1 MEKLAKC
8 KVLIGTYI
16 NDNIIL
22 GGPHVAE
29 IETHDNKFFI
39 KIEQCGY
46 RKISIKALEETSV
59 FELYGVFTKIE
70 RLLMIFDGQFLNLE
84 NLEFTDSSD
93 TEKSM
98 LKSVGN
104 NLMHQ
109 RLSYFKSS
117 DLVSYKVDK
126 LLEVD
131 NATDFDDSEL
141 EDEKAS
147 EVTNTYKRGDL
158 LKMHTYND
166 AIRRTIG
173 SYVLYPGNAKQADM
187 GNKVFSLYDEI
198 LPGVGAFAIKPSNSA
213 LGEKELCRFI
223 SDMIK
228 EKGQDNSRLNRLKY
242 YTEMVM
248 QEPAAFKNTQV
259 DSSDGLAKALCVIGY
274 IRSERPSDYYYSL
287 EQNDL
292 LKPGKEFLFYYYAIK
307 GNTVYSHHHDIAKAG
322 TFRFY
327 KNNIDITKT
336 YDLEPILCDIVSSN
350 LVSKQELV
358 NQLNSQGFLTFVDN
372 HNADFYYV
380 IKVKVVKDCLP
391 RESKNISDIN
401 GINGNDSFSPHS
413 PKVIDIRAFLA
424 SP

>member
-109 RLSYFKSS
+109 RLTYFKSA

-126 LLEVD
+126 LLEFDEVLNTDLYDKWEQLLEELDIAHQMYLYAMGDTKITVD
-131 NATDFDDSEL
+131 VKCAFLIELAETLVEVLKVYTNSFQKLKPGNGTSLKACVKALIEEYGKDIFEREMEANEKEFLSTVINSRVRIMHIKRNQKIKYFDGNES
-141 EDEKAS
+141 
-147 EVTNTYKRGDL
+147 
-158 LKMHTYND
+158 
-166 AIRRTIG
+166 
-173 SYVLYPGNAKQADM
+173 VLYILKL
-187 GNKVFSLYDEI
+187 SLLYRRILLEI
-198 LPGVGAFAIKPSNSA
+198 LGV
-213 LGEKELCRFI
+213 EKQVYVDKLRKCV
-223 SDMIK
+223 
-228 EKGQDNSRLNRLKY
+228 SRLNRW
-242 YTEMVM
+242 
-248 QEPAAFKNTQV
+248 
-259 DSSDGLAKALCVIGY
+259 
-274 IRSERPSDYYYSL
+274 
-287 EQNDL
+287 NDTLDKFL
-292 LKPGKEFLFYYYAIK
+292 LRL
-307 GNTVYSHHHDIAKAG
+307 
-322 TFRFY
+322 
-327 KNNIDITKT
+327 
-336 YDLEPILCDIVSSN
+336 
-350 LVSKQELV
+350 
-358 NQLNSQGFLTFVDN
+358 
-372 HNADFYYV
+372 
-380 IKVKVVKDCLP
+380 
-391 RESKNISDIN
+391 
-401 GINGNDSFSPHS
+401 
-413 PKVIDIRAFLA
+413 
-424 SP
+424 

>member
-117 DLVSYKVDK
+117 DLVSYKVEK
-126 LLEVD
+126 LLEFEEVLNSDLYDKWEQLLEELDIAHQMYLYAMGDTKITVD
-131 NATDFDDSEL
+131 VKCAFLIELAETLVEVLKVYTNSFQKLKPGNGTSLKACVKALIEEYGKDIFEREMEANEKEFLSTVINSRVRIMHIKRNQKIKYFDGNES
-141 EDEKAS
+141 
-147 EVTNTYKRGDL
+147 
-158 LKMHTYND
+158 
-166 AIRRTIG
+166 
-173 SYVLYPGNAKQADM
+173 VLYILKL
-187 GNKVFSLYDEI
+187 SLLYRRILLEI
-198 LPGVGAFAIKPSNSA
+198 LGV
-213 LGEKELCRFI
+213 EKQVYVDKLRKCV
-223 SDMIK
+223 
-228 EKGQDNSRLNRLKY
+228 SRLNRW
-242 YTEMVM
+242 
-248 QEPAAFKNTQV
+248 
-259 DSSDGLAKALCVIGY
+259 
-274 IRSERPSDYYYSL
+274 
-287 EQNDL
+287 NDTLDKFL
-292 LKPGKEFLFYYYAIK
+292 LRL
-307 GNTVYSHHHDIAKAG
+307 
-322 TFRFY
+322 
-327 KNNIDITKT
+327 
-336 YDLEPILCDIVSSN
+336 
-350 LVSKQELV
+350 
-358 NQLNSQGFLTFVDN
+358 
-372 HNADFYYV
+372 
-380 IKVKVVKDCLP
+380 
-391 RESKNISDIN
+391 
-401 GINGNDSFSPHS
+401 
-413 PKVIDIRAFLA
+413 
-424 SP
+424 

>member
-29 IETHDNKFFI
+29 FETRDNKFFI

-126 LLEVD
+126 LLEFEEVLNSDLYDKWEHLLEELDIAHQMYLYAMGDTKITVD
-131 NATDFDDSEL
+131 VKCAFLIELAETLVEVLKVYTNSFQKLKPGNGTSLKACVKALIEEYGKDIFEREMEANEKEFLSTVINSRVRIMHIKRNQKIKYFDGNES
-141 EDEKAS
+141 
-147 EVTNTYKRGDL
+147 
-158 LKMHTYND
+158 
-166 AIRRTIG
+166 
-173 SYVLYPGNAKQADM
+173 VLYILKLSLLYRRILLDILGVEKQVYVD
-187 GNKVFSLYDEI
+187 KLRKCV
-198 LPGVGAFAIKPSNSA
+198 
-213 LGEKELCRFI
+213 
-223 SDMIK
+223 
-228 EKGQDNSRLNRLKY
+228 SRLNRW
-242 YTEMVM
+242 
-248 QEPAAFKNTQV
+248 
-259 DSSDGLAKALCVIGY
+259 
-274 IRSERPSDYYYSL
+274 
-287 EQNDL
+287 NDTLDKFL
-292 LKPGKEFLFYYYAIK
+292 LRL
-307 GNTVYSHHHDIAKAG
+307 
-322 TFRFY
+322 
-327 KNNIDITKT
+327 
-336 YDLEPILCDIVSSN
+336 
-350 LVSKQELV
+350 
-358 NQLNSQGFLTFVDN
+358 
-372 HNADFYYV
+372 
-380 IKVKVVKDCLP
+380 
-391 RESKNISDIN
+391 
-401 GINGNDSFSPHS
+401 
-413 PKVIDIRAFLA
+413 
-424 SP
+424 

>member
-29 IETHDNKFFI
+29 FETRDNKFFI

-126 LLEVD
+126 LLE
-131 NATDFDDSEL
+131 FE
-141 EDEKAS
+141 
-147 EVTNTYKRGDL
+147 EVLNSD
-158 LKMHTYND
+158 
-166 AIRRTIG
+166 
-173 SYVLYPGNAKQADM
+173 
-187 GNKVFSLYDEI
+187 LYDKWEHLLEELDI
-198 LPGVGAFAIKPSNSA
+198 AHQMYLYAMGDTKITVDVKCAFLIELSETLVEVLKAYTNSFQ
-213 LGEKELCRFI
+213 K
-223 SDMIK
+223 
-228 EKGQDNSRLNRLKY
+228 
-242 YTEMVM
+242 
-248 QEPAAFKNTQV
+248 
-259 DSSDGLAKALCVIGY
+259 
-274 IRSERPSDYYYSL
+274 
-287 EQNDL
+287 
-292 LKPGKEFLFYYYAIK
+292 LKPGNGTSLKACVKALIEEYGKDIFEREMEANEKEFLSTVINSRVRIMHIK
-307 GNTVYSHHHDIAKAG
+307 RNQKIKYFDGNESVLY
-322 TFRFY
+322 
-327 KNNIDITKT
+327 
-336 YDLEPILCDIVSSN
+336 ILKLS
-350 LVSKQELV
+350 L
-358 NQLNSQGFLTFVDN
+358 
-372 HNADFYYV
+372 
-380 IKVKVVKDCLP
+380 
-391 RESKNISDIN
+391 
-401 GINGNDSFSPHS
+401 
-413 PKVIDIRAFLA
+413 
-424 SP
+424 

>member
-126 LLEVD
+126 LLEFEEVLNSDLYDKWEQLLEELDIAHQMYLYAMGDTKITVDVKCAFLIELAETLVEVLKVYTNSFQKLKPGNGTSLKACVKALIEEYGKDIFEREMEANEKEFLSTVINSRVRIMHIKRNQKIKYFDGNESVLYILKLSLLYRRILLEILGVEKQVYVD
-131 NATDFDDSEL
+131 NL
-141 EDEKAS
+141 RKC
-147 EVTNTYKRGDL
+147 V
-158 LKMHTYND
+158 
-166 AIRRTIG
+166 
-173 SYVLYPGNAKQADM
+173 
-187 GNKVFSLYDEI
+187 
-198 LPGVGAFAIKPSNSA
+198 
-213 LGEKELCRFI
+213 
-223 SDMIK
+223 
-228 EKGQDNSRLNRLKY
+228 SRLNRW
-242 YTEMVM
+242 
-248 QEPAAFKNTQV
+248 
-259 DSSDGLAKALCVIGY
+259 
-274 IRSERPSDYYYSL
+274 
-287 EQNDL
+287 NDTLDKFL
-292 LKPGKEFLFYYYAIK
+292 LRL
-307 GNTVYSHHHDIAKAG
+307 
-322 TFRFY
+322 
-327 KNNIDITKT
+327 
-336 YDLEPILCDIVSSN
+336 
-350 LVSKQELV
+350 
-358 NQLNSQGFLTFVDN
+358 
-372 HNADFYYV
+372 
-380 IKVKVVKDCLP
+380 
-391 RESKNISDIN
+391 
-401 GINGNDSFSPHS
+401 
-413 PKVIDIRAFLA
+413 
-424 SP
+424 

>member
-126 LLEVD
+126 LLEFEEVLNSDLYDKWEQLLEELDIAHQMYLYAMGDTKITVD
-131 NATDFDDSEL
+131 VKCAFLIELAETLVEVLKVYTNSFQKLKPGNGTSLKACVKALIEEYGKDIFEREMEANEKEFLSTVINSRVRIMHIKRNQKIKYFDGNES
-141 EDEKAS
+141 
-147 EVTNTYKRGDL
+147 
-158 LKMHTYND
+158 
-166 AIRRTIG
+166 
-173 SYVLYPGNAKQADM
+173 VLYILKL
-187 GNKVFSLYDEI
+187 SLLYRRILLEI
-198 LPGVGAFAIKPSNSA
+198 LGV
-213 LGEKELCRFI
+213 EKQVYVDKLRKCV
-223 SDMIK
+223 
-228 EKGQDNSRLNRLKY
+228 SRLNRW
-242 YTEMVM
+242 
-248 QEPAAFKNTQV
+248 
-259 DSSDGLAKALCVIGY
+259 
-274 IRSERPSDYYYSL
+274 
-287 EQNDL
+287 NDTLDKFL
-292 LKPGKEFLFYYYAIK
+292 LRL
-307 GNTVYSHHHDIAKAG
+307 
-322 TFRFY
+322 
-327 KNNIDITKT
+327 
-336 YDLEPILCDIVSSN
+336 
-350 LVSKQELV
+350 
-358 NQLNSQGFLTFVDN
+358 
-372 HNADFYYV
+372 
-380 IKVKVVKDCLP
+380 
-391 RESKNISDIN
+391 
-401 GINGNDSFSPHS
+401 
-413 PKVIDIRAFLA
+413 
-424 SP
+424 

>member
-126 LLEVD
+126 LLEFEEVLNSDLYDKWEQILEELDIAHQMYLYAMGDTKITVD
-131 NATDFDDSEL
+131 VKCAFLIELAETLVEVLKVYTNSFQKLKPGNGTSLKACVKALIEEYGKDIFEREMEANEKEFLSTVINSRVRIMHIKRNQKIKYFDGNES
-141 EDEKAS
+141 
-147 EVTNTYKRGDL
+147 
-158 LKMHTYND
+158 
-166 AIRRTIG
+166 
-173 SYVLYPGNAKQADM
+173 VLYILKL
-187 GNKVFSLYDEI
+187 SLLYRRILLEI
-198 LPGVGAFAIKPSNSA
+198 LGV
-213 LGEKELCRFI
+213 EKQVYVDKLRKCV
-223 SDMIK
+223 
-228 EKGQDNSRLNRLKY
+228 SRLNRW
-242 YTEMVM
+242 
-248 QEPAAFKNTQV
+248 
-259 DSSDGLAKALCVIGY
+259 
-274 IRSERPSDYYYSL
+274 
-287 EQNDL
+287 NDTLDKFL
-292 LKPGKEFLFYYYAIK
+292 LRL
-307 GNTVYSHHHDIAKAG
+307 
-322 TFRFY
+322 
-327 KNNIDITKT
+327 
-336 YDLEPILCDIVSSN
+336 
-350 LVSKQELV
+350 
-358 NQLNSQGFLTFVDN
+358 
-372 HNADFYYV
+372 
-380 IKVKVVKDCLP
+380 
-391 RESKNISDIN
+391 
-401 GINGNDSFSPHS
+401 
-413 PKVIDIRAFLA
+413 
-424 SP
+424 